1 MTQPYHR
8 YAFLFHNQRL
18 LYGNSSDYP
27 KSLLSSGSQKLQE
40 KKRNGPDKKAFRERK
55 ERVTYFLPFEA
66 NLQVMILLNEA
77 KEVMQNGVRF
87 VFRNTDDPFGKVWV
101 DEDGLPTSD
110 WVRSIRMN

>member
-1 MTQPYHR
+1 
-8 YAFLFHNQRL
+8 
-18 LYGNSSDYP
+18 
-27 KSLLSSGSQKLQE
+27 
-40 KKRNGPDKKAFRERK
+40 
-55 ERVTYFLPFEA
+55 
-66 NLQVMILLNEA
+66 MILLNEA